1 MRKLFLSLLVLV
13 AAVPASA
20 QLAVADAPNLAQ
32 NVKNFAELQKQVGY
46 LKEQKGQLD
55 ETLDLMRKVNAA
67 ISDCETARSIIRRQG
82 DLSARC
88 ISLVTERELS
98 PSTLQ
103 TLTNSIDMIMLN
115 NTRLIRMSRTILSTN
130 VKMNDA
136 ERLTKLQEIEK
147 QTIDQERKVSKVSQI
162 ITQYERM
169 KRALR

>member
-20 QLAVADAPNLAQ
+20 QWAVADAPNLAQ

-88 ISLVTERELS
+88 ISLVTER
-98 PSTLQ
+98 
-103 TLTNSIDMIMLN
+103 
-115 NTRLIRMSRTILSTN
+115 
-130 VKMNDA
+130 
-136 ERLTKLQEIEK
+136 
-147 QTIDQERKVSKVSQI
+147 
-162 ITQYERM
+162 
-169 KRALR
+169 